1 MPASQVFNVLMHVFG
16 VCSDQNDPSSSA
28 QTLSTDELQIILTA
42 AMRHPNLS
50 VGLTVCVM
58 LTLGV
63 AAGFRA
69 GKLCALHMQFYI
81 TVHGHDMSDEVVV
94 SLQTT
99 LEIWGGFGNSQSWS
113 MLSHNQCSP

>member
-1 MPASQVFNVLMHVFG
+1 MSIHVFG
-16 VCSDQNDPSSSA
+16 GCSDQNGPSSSA
-28 QTLSTDELQIILTA
+28 QTLSTDGLQIILTA
-42 AMRHPNLS
+42 AMHHPNLS

-81 TVHGHDMSDEVVV
+81 TVHGCDMFDEVVV

-99 LEIWGGFGNSQSWS
+99 LEI
-113 MLSHNQCSP
+113 